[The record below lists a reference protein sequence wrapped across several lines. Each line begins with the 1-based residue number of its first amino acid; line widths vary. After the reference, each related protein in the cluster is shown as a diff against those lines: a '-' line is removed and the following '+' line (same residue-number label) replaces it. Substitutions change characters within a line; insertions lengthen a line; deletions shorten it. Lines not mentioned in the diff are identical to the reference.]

1 MSLTSNRDDSK
12 TSKATTKPAQ
22 GPRIHSCI
30 DCRHYRL
37 RPKAELFGPSELQ
50 TPGGLKAYN
59 EWQQQE
65 KQHAE
70 REAQLVASGGIFTY
84 EPHHYAWCAAFTPV
98 DLVTKANTGD
108 QAGLEDL
115 LQTGSAIINP
125 VTGQVS
131 PIYALCL
138 RMNARGDCQ
147 KHEHN

>member
-1 MSLTSNRDDSK
+1 MAPASDSFAAGFCVTFDNSVNFSSSVLEFKYMSLTSNRDDSE
-12 TSKATTKPAQ
+12 TSKATPEPAQ
-22 GPRIHSCI
+22 APRIRSCI

-84 EPHHYAWCAAFTPV
+84 EPHHYA
-98 DLVTKANTGD
+98 
-108 QAGLEDL
+108 
-115 LQTGSAIINP
+115 
-125 VTGQVS
+125 
-131 PIYALCL
+131 
-138 RMNARGDCQ
+138 
-147 KHEHN
+147 